1 MEFKNLYMIN
11 GIVYLY
17 KYNNGVYA
25 VLEDVLT
32 GYEEFV
38 RLEEL
43 KQYEYKNLLWKLWKR
58 LLEEKLQEF
67 K

>member
-1 MEFKNLYMIN
+1 MEFKDLYIID

-17 KYNNGVYA
+17 KYNNGVYG

-43 KQYEYKNLLWKLWKR
+43 KQYEYKNLL
-58 LLEEKLQEF
+58 
-67 K
+67 